1 MLYEYVEKENH
12 QVKKEMK
19 KSKSEVHDFF
29 NDIVKQINKV
39 IEIQNKK
46 ISKGE
51 SEQKRRIEEIKNE
64 LKAQLN
70 HSLYDL

>member
-1 MLYEYVEKENH
+1 
-12 QVKKEMK
+12 MK

-51 SEQKRRIEEIKNE
+51 SDQKKRLQEIKN
-64 LKAQLN
+64 
-70 HSLYDL
+70 